1 MDMHVVRRTPKAAVI
16 CNTCMDYRSR
26 QLRSSQPTLRT
37 AQCDGAW
44 SLCRSHSMLGLIT
57 WGKITPVAEFLA
69 AHGVAPTTP
78 PVKTGEG
85 GT

>member
-1 MDMHVVRRTPKAAVI
+1 MDMHFVRRDAQGSVI
-16 CNTCMDYRSR
+16 CNTCMDYDAPATHVATYEKTDGSG
-26 QLRSSQPTLRT
+26 P
-37 AQCDGAW
+37 GAW
-44 SLCRSHSMLGLIT
+44 SLCRSHSMLGLIA